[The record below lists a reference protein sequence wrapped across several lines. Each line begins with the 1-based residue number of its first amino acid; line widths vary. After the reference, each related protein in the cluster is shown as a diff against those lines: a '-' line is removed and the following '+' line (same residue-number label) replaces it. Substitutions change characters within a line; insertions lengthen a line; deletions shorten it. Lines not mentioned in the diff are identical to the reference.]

1 VVHELKFYDA
11 VSDAVNDAVTFLKCF
26 VIFTY
31 GGGGYIK
38 KASGYP
44 EALICSRR

>member
-11 VSDAVNDAVTFLKCF
+11 VSDAVNDAVNDAVTFLKCF

-38 KASGYP
+38 KP
-44 EALICSRR
+44 QDILRL